1 MAPYEEDNFRRTL
14 DEIKRFIDRAKTEKL
29 KKSTGK
35 PIVSIEHI
43 FQVKN
48 MHDIELSSG
57 KKGFNA
63 ISKIHRVTLK
73 FKSVKSAYE
82 IFKQILSQKL
92 VIS

>member
-1 MAPYEEDNFRRTL
+1 
-14 DEIKRFIDRAKTEKL
+14 
-29 KKSTGK
+29 
-35 PIVSIEHI
+35 
-43 FQVKN
+43 

-63 ISKIHRVTLK
+63 ISKIHSVTLK